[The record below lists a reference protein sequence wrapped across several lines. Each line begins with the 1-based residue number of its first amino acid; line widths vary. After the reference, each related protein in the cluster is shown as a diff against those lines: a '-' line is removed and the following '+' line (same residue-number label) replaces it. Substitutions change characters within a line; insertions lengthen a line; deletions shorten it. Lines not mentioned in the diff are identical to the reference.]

1 MLKGKTTMRRYVFAV
16 LAVSLLF
23 TMLLSIAVVPALA
36 DGAFFALLGDDIFQ
50 PSQKA
55 IILYEN
61 NREDL
66 ILAVKY
72 EGNADEF
79 AWVIPVPN
87 YPDIDVSDP
96 DLFWEL
102 SQITT
107 EDLPVRLGCARFV
120 PLPLS
125 PAVEVLERTIIGPY
139 DVAILSAQDPTALV
153 DWLNSNGYSFPEE
166 GEKILDDYITKE
178 WYFVATRINTG
189 EEATGLAT
197 GTIEP
202 LKLSFESDE
211 IIYPLRITALSSK
224 ASEVLL
230 YVFADHKVV
239 PREYQFLSL
248 NVPVQVRRL
257 QFEVREENVFYLEF
271 GEEIRFGDWWV
282 KIGEEIRQGDW
293 WAKGTLYELLS
304 TSLRGDEYYLTK
316 LRAEITAD
324 DMVDVELIRY
334 DPGDYLDSDG
344 DGWSD
349 AEEAIAGTNPNR
361 VDTDYDRMRDPQDP
375 YPLEIPEYV
384 LPVIIITSLVVGIF
398 LWRRYRRRKRAIVR
412 S

>member
-1 MLKGKTTMRRYVFAV
+1 MRRFVFAV

-23 TMLLSIAVVPALA
+23 TMLLSIAAGPAFA
-36 DGAFFALLGDDIFQ
+36 DGAFFALLEYDIFQ

-102 SQITT
+102 SGITT
-107 EDLPVRLGCARFV
+107 ADLPARIGCARFI

-125 PAVEVLERTIIGPY
+125 PMVQVLERTIIGPY

-189 EEATGLAT
+189 EEATGLEV

-211 IIYPLRITALSSK
+211 IIYPLRITSLSSK

-230 YVFADHKVV
+230 YVFADQKVV

-248 NVPVQVRRL
+248 NVPVQVLSLERK
-257 QFEVREENVFYLEF
+257 ENVFYLEF
-271 GEEIRFGDWWV
+271 GEEIRLQDLWV
-282 KIGEEIRQGDW
+282 ENWLAYES
-293 WAKGTLYELLS
+293 LHELLS

-316 LRAEITAD
+316 LRAEITSG
-324 DMVDVELIRY
+324 DMVDIELIRY

-361 VDTDYDRMRDPQDP
+361 VDTDYDRIRDPQDD
-375 YPLEIPEYV
+375 YPLEIASYV
-384 LPVIIITSLVVGIF
+384 FAVIIITSLVVGIF
-398 LWRRYRRRKRAIVR
+398 LWRRYRRRKRAIMR

>member
-1 MLKGKTTMRRYVFAV
+1 MRRFVFAV

-96 DLFWEL
+96 ELFWEL
-102 SQITT
+102 S
-107 EDLPVRLGCARFV
+107 DLTLVHLRVRGGGGFGCIAHFAAV
-120 PLPLS
+120 PP
-125 PAVEVLERTIIGPY
+125 VEVLERTVVGPY

-189 EEATGLAT
+189 EEATGLAA

-211 IIYPLRITALSSK
+211 IIYPLGITSLSSK

-230 YVFADHKVV
+230 YVFADQKVV

-248 NVPVQVRRL
+248 NVPEQVVSL
-257 QFEVREENVFYLEF
+257 EREGNVFYLEF
-271 GEEIRFGDWWV
+271 EGEIHLWDLNLN
-282 KIGEEIRQGDW
+282 D
-293 WAKGTLYELLS
+293 TLYELLTDS
-304 TSLRGDEYYLTK
+304 SRGDEYYLTK

-324 DMVDVELIRY
+324 EMVDIELIRY
-334 DPGDYLDSDG
+334 DPEDYLDSDG

-349 AEEAIAGTNPNR
+349 AEESIVGTDPNK
-361 VDTDYDRMRDPQDP
+361 VDTDYDRLWDPEDP
-375 YPLEIPEYV
+375 YPLEIPSYV
-384 LPVIIITSLVVGIF
+384 LPVVIITSLIVGIF
-398 LWRRYRRRKRAIVR
+398 IWRRYRRRKRAIVR

>member
-1 MLKGKTTMRRYVFAV
+1 M

-23 TMLLSIAVVPALA
+23 TMLLSIAAGPAFA
-36 DGAFFALLGDDIFQ
+36 DGAFFALLEDDIFQ

-102 SQITT
+102 SKITT
-107 EDLPVRLGCARFV
+107 EDLPVRIGCARFI

-125 PAVEVLERTIIGPY
+125 PMVQVLERTIIGPY

-189 EEATGLAT
+189 EEATGLAV

-211 IIYPLRITALSSK
+211 IIYPLRITSLSSK

-230 YVFADHKVV
+230 YVFADQKVV

-248 NVPVQVRRL
+248 NVPVQVLSLERK
-257 QFEVREENVFYLEF
+257 ENVFYLEF
-271 GEEIRFGDWWV
+271 GEEIRLQDLWVEDWLV
-282 KIGEEIRQGDW
+282 YES
-293 WAKGTLYELLS
+293 LYELLS

-316 LRAEITAD
+316 LRAEITSG
-324 DMVDVELIRY
+324 DMVDIELIRY

-361 VDTDYDRMRDPQDP
+361 VDTDYDRIRDPQDD
-375 YPLEIPEYV
+375 YPLEIASYV
-384 LPVIIITSLVVGIF
+384 FAVIIITSLVVGIF

>member
-1 MLKGKTTMRRYVFAV
+1 MRRSVFAV
-16 LAVSLLF
+16 LAVSLLL
-23 TMLLSIAVVPALA
+23 TMLLSMTAGPAFA
-36 DGAFFALLGDDIFQ
+36 DGAFFTLLEYDIFQ

-55 IILYEN
+55 LILYEN

-66 ILAVKY
+66 ILSVKY

-96 DLFWEL
+96 ELFWEL
-102 SQITT
+102 S
-107 EDLPVRLGCARFV
+107 DLTLVHLRVRGGGGFGCIAHFAAV
-120 PLPLS
+120 PP
-125 PAVEVLERTIIGPY
+125 VEVLERTVVGPY

-166 GEKILDDYITKE
+166 SEKILNDYITKE

-189 EEATGLAT
+189 EEATGLAA

-211 IIYPLRITALSSK
+211 IIYPLRITSLSSK

-230 YVFADHKVV
+230 YVFADQKVV

-248 NVPVQVRRL
+248 NVPEQVVSL
-257 QFEVREENVFYLEF
+257 EREGNVFYLEF
-271 GEEIRFGDWWV
+271 GREIHLRDL
-282 KIGEEIRQGDW
+282 KLND
-293 WAKGTLYELLS
+293 TLYELLTDS
-304 TSLRGDEYYLTK
+304 SRGDEYYLTK

-324 DMVDVELIRY
+324 EMVDIELIRY
-334 DPGDYLDSDG
+334 DPEDYLDSDG

-349 AEEAIAGTNPNR
+349 AEESIVGTDPNK
-361 VDTDYDRMRDPQDP
+361 VDTDYDRLWDPEDP
-375 YPLEIPEYV
+375 YPLEIPSYV
-384 LPVIIITSLVVGIF
+384 LPVVIITSLIVGIF
-398 LWRRYRRRKRAIVR
+398 IWRRYRRRKRAIVR

>member
-1 MLKGKTTMRRYVFAV
+1 MRRFVFAV

-102 SQITT
+102 SEITT
-107 EDLPVRLGCARFV
+107 EGLPVRTGCARFI

-125 PAVEVLERTIIGPY
+125 PMVQVLERTIIGPY

-189 EEATGLAT
+189 EEATGLAV

-211 IIYPLRITALSSK
+211 IIYPLRITSLSSK

-230 YVFADHKVV
+230 YVFADQKVV

-248 NVPVQVRRL
+248 NVPGQVLSLERKG
-257 QFEVREENVFYLEF
+257 NVFYLEF
-271 GEEIRFGDWWV
+271 GEEMRLQDLWV
-282 KIGEEIRQGDW
+282 KGR
-293 WAKGTLYELLS
+293 LYELLF

-316 LRAEITAD
+316 LRAEITSG
-324 DMVDVELIRY
+324 DMVDIELIRY

-361 VDTDYDRMRDPQDP
+361 VDTDYDRIRDPQDP
-375 YPLEIPEYV
+375 YPLEIADYV
-384 LPVIIITSLVVGIF
+384 LLVIIITSLLVGIF

>member
-16 LAVSLLF
+16 LAVSLLL
-23 TMLLSIAVVPALA
+23 TMLLSMTAGPALA

-107 EDLPVRLGCARFV
+107 EDLPVRLGCARFI

-189 EEATGLAT
+189 EEATGLAA

-211 IIYPLRITALSSK
+211 IIYPLRITSLSSK

-257 QFEVREENVFYLEF
+257 EREENVFYLEF
-271 GEEIRFGDWWV
+271 GEEIRLRDLWV
-282 KIGEEIRQGDW
+282 
-293 WAKGTLYELLS
+293 KGTLYELLS

-316 LRAEITAD
+316 LRAEITSD
-324 DMVDVELIRY
+324 DMVDIELIRY

-349 AEEAIAGTNPNR
+349 SEEAIAGTNPNR
-361 VDTDYDRMRDPQDP
+361 VDTDYDMIRDPQDP
-375 YPLEIPEYV
+375 YPLEIADYV
-384 LPVIIITSLVVGIF
+384 FAVIIITSLVVGIF

-412 S
+412 F

>member
-1 MLKGKTTMRRYVFAV
+1 MRRYVFAA
-16 LAVSLLF
+16 LAVSLLL
-23 TMLLSIAVVPALA
+23 TMLLSMSAGTALA

-107 EDLPVRLGCARFV
+107 EDLPVRIGCARFI
-120 PLPLS
+120 PLPLG

-189 EEATGLAT
+189 EEATGLAA

-211 IIYPLRITALSSK
+211 IIYPLRITSLSSK

-230 YVFADHKVV
+230 YVFANQKVV

-248 NVPVQVRRL
+248 NVPGQVL
-257 QFEVREENVFYLEF
+257 SLEREENVFYLEF
-271 GEEIRFGDWWV
+271 GEEIRLQDLWV
-282 KIGEEIRQGDW
+282 KGR
-293 WAKGTLYELLS
+293 LYELLF

-324 DMVDVELIRY
+324 DMVDIELIRY

-361 VDTDYDRMRDPQDP
+361 VDTDYDRIRDPQDD
-375 YPLEIPEYV
+375 YPLEIASYV
-384 LPVIIITSLVVGIF
+384 FAVIIITSLVVGIF
-398 LWRRYRRRKRAIVR
+398 LWRRYRRRKRAIMR

>member
-1 MLKGKTTMRRYVFAV
+1 MRRYVFAV
-16 LAVSLLF
+16 LAVSLLL
-23 TMLLSIAVVPALA
+23 TMLLSMTAGPALA

-107 EDLPVRLGCARFV
+107 EDLPVRLGCARFI

-189 EEATGLAT
+189 EEATGLAA

-211 IIYPLRITALSSK
+211 IIYPLRITSLSSK

-271 GEEIRFGDWWV
+271 GEEIRLRDLWV
-282 KIGEEIRQGDW
+282 
-293 WAKGTLYELLS
+293 KGTLYELLS

-324 DMVDVELIRY
+324 DMVDIELIRY

-349 AEEAIAGTNPNR
+349 SEEAIAGTNPNR
-361 VDTDYDRMRDPQDP
+361 VDTDYDMIRDPQDP
-375 YPLEIPEYV
+375 YPLEIADYV
-384 LPVIIITSLVVGIF
+384 FAVIIITSLVVGIF

-412 S
+412 F

>member
-1 MLKGKTTMRRYVFAV
+1 MRRFVFAV

-23 TMLLSIAVVPALA
+23 TMLLSIAAGPAFA
-36 DGAFFALLGDDIFQ
+36 DGAFFALLEYDIFQ

-107 EDLPVRLGCARFV
+107 EDLPVRLGCARFI

-125 PAVEVLERTIIGPY
+125 PAVEVLERTIISPY

-178 WYFVATRINTG
+178 WYFVATRINTE
-189 EEATGLAT
+189 EEATGLEV

-211 IIYPLRITALSSK
+211 IIYPLRITSLSSK

-230 YVFADHKVV
+230 YVFADQKVV

-248 NVPVQVRRL
+248 NVPVQVLSLERKG
-257 QFEVREENVFYLEF
+257 NVFYLEF
-271 GEEIRFGDWWV
+271 GEEIRLQDLWVEDWLV
-282 KIGEEIRQGDW
+282 YES
-293 WAKGTLYELLS
+293 LYELLS

-316 LRAEITAD
+316 LRAEITSG
-324 DMVDVELIRY
+324 DMVDIDLIRY

-361 VDTDYDRMRDPQDP
+361 VDTDYDRIRDPQDD
-375 YPLEIPEYV
+375 YPLEIASYV
-384 LPVIIITSLVVGIF
+384 FAVIIITSLVVGIF

>member
-16 LAVSLLF
+16 LAVSLLL
-23 TMLLSIAVVPALA
+23 TMLLSMTAGPALA

-107 EDLPVRLGCARFV
+107 EDLPVRLGCARFI

-189 EEATGLAT
+189 EEATGLAA

-211 IIYPLRITALSSK
+211 IIYPLRITSLSSK

-271 GEEIRFGDWWV
+271 GEEIRLRDLWV
-282 KIGEEIRQGDW
+282 
-293 WAKGTLYELLS
+293 KGTLYELLS

-324 DMVDVELIRY
+324 DMVDIELIRY

-349 AEEAIAGTNPNR
+349 SEEAIAGTNPNR
-361 VDTDYDRMRDPQDP
+361 VDTDYDMIRDPQDP
-375 YPLEIPEYV
+375 YPLEIADYV
-384 LPVIIITSLVVGIF
+384 FAVIIITSLVVGIF

-412 S
+412 F

>member
-1 MLKGKTTMRRYVFAV
+1 MRRFVFAV

-96 DLFWEL
+96 DLFREL
-102 SQITT
+102 SKITT
-107 EDLPVRLGCARFV
+107 EDLPVRTGCARFI
-120 PLPLS
+120 PLPLG
-125 PAVEVLERTIIGPY
+125 PAVQVLERTIIGPY

-211 IIYPLRITALSSK
+211 IIYPLRITSLSSK

-230 YVFADHKVV
+230 YVFADQKVV

-248 NVPVQVRRL
+248 NVPGQVRSL
-257 QFEVREENVFYLEF
+257 EREENVFYLEF
-271 GEEIRFGDWWV
+271 GEEIRLRDLWV
-282 KIGEEIRQGDW
+282 KS
-293 WAKGTLYELLS
+293 TLYELLS

-324 DMVDVELIRY
+324 DMVDIELIRY

-361 VDTDYDRMRDPQDP
+361 VDTDYDRIRDPQDD
-375 YPLEIPEYV
+375 YPLEIASYV
-384 LPVIIITSLVVGIF
+384 FAVIIITSLVVGIF

>member
-1 MLKGKTTMRRYVFAV
+1 MRRFVFAV

-61 NREDL
+61 NREGL

-96 DLFWEL
+96 DLFREL
-102 SQITT
+102 SKITT

-120 PLPLS
+120 PLPLG
-125 PAVEVLERTIIGPY
+125 PVVQVLERTIIGPY

-211 IIYPLRITALSSK
+211 IIYPLRITSLSSK

-230 YVFADHKVV
+230 YVFADQKVV

-271 GEEIRFGDWWV
+271 GEELRLRDLRV
-282 KIGEEIRQGDW
+282 TS
-293 WAKGTLYELLS
+293 TLYELLS

-316 LRAEITAD
+316 LRAEITSG
-324 DMVDVELIRY
+324 DMVDIELIRY

-349 AEEAIAGTNPNR
+349 AEEAIVGTNPNR
-361 VDTDYDRMRDPQDP
+361 VDTDYDMIRDPQDD
-375 YPLEIPEYV
+375 YPLEIADYV
-384 LPVIIITSLVVGIF
+384 FAVIIITSLVVGIF

>member
-1 MLKGKTTMRRYVFAV
+1 MRRYVFAV
-16 LAVSLLF
+16 LAVSLLL
-23 TMLLSIAVVPALA
+23 TMLLSMTAGPALA

-107 EDLPVRLGCARFV
+107 EDLPVRLGCARFI

-189 EEATGLAT
+189 EEATGLAA

-211 IIYPLRITALSSK
+211 IIYPLRITSLSSK

-271 GEEIRFGDWWV
+271 GEEIRLRDLWV
-282 KIGEEIRQGDW
+282 
-293 WAKGTLYELLS
+293 KGTLYELLS

-324 DMVDVELIRY
+324 DMVDIELIRY

-349 AEEAIAGTNPNR
+349 SEEAIAGTNPNR
-361 VDTDYDRMRDPQDP
+361 VDSGPTR
-375 YPLEIPEYV
+375 PLP
-384 LPVIIITSLVVGIF
+384 
-398 LWRRYRRRKRAIVR
+398 A
-412 S
+412 

>member
-1 MLKGKTTMRRYVFAV
+1 MRRFVFAV

-102 SQITT
+102 SEITT
-107 EDLPVRLGCARFV
+107 EDLPVRTGCARFI

-125 PAVEVLERTIIGPY
+125 PVVQVLERTIIGPY

-189 EEATGLAT
+189 EEATGLAA

-211 IIYPLRITALSSK
+211 IIYPLRITSLSSK

-230 YVFADHKVV
+230 YVFADQKVV

-248 NVPVQVRRL
+248 NVPGQVRSL
-257 QFEVREENVFYLEF
+257 EREENVFYLEF
-271 GEEIRFGDWWV
+271 GEEIRLRDLWV
-282 KIGEEIRQGDW
+282 KS
-293 WAKGTLYELLS
+293 TLYELLS

-324 DMVDVELIRY
+324 DMVDIELIRY

-361 VDTDYDRMRDPQDP
+361 VDTDYDRIRDPQDD
-375 YPLEIPEYV
+375 YPLEIASYV
-384 LPVIIITSLVVGIF
+384 FAVIIITSLVVGIF
-398 LWRRYRRRKRAIVR
+398 LWRRYRRRKRAIMP